1 LVPARLCTN
10 PRADYKRRDVTR
22 KHKKRS
28 RKWERKFSKL
38 GGKSSRKMRRSNGY
52 YFYTLEVVV
61 SKVES
66 PTVCFELKTM
76 ILFRMSMWPA
86 VYDEGPPEGASTS
99 LRYDDLALPDPTT
112 VAFLRSWSRM
122 VIMQKEIP
130 RMGLVCIV
138 RVINCE

>member
-1 LVPARLCTN
+1 
-10 PRADYKRRDVTR
+10 
-22 KHKKRS
+22 
-28 RKWERKFSKL
+28 
-38 GGKSSRKMRRSNGY
+38 MRRSNGY

-138 RVINCE
+138 RVINCERLFGHEGMDIPGIRGHRRRSHCTGIL